1 MPEIRNLTYGE
12 SFTYKGLINV
22 KELYALIDKWFKDH
36 GYEKNEL
43 WNFEEVYEDGKQ
55 ITLKLE
61 PYRKISDYAKI
72 TIRMTVHLRKLQE
85 VIVEKKD
92 LKLKLM
98 KGDARFVFDTFIVT
112 DYEGHW
118 ETKPFYFF
126 VKTIAEKFLYKSY
139 IDRYE
144 EVLLRDKDMIKRELK
159 SFLNMQRF

>member
-43 WNFEEVYEDGKQ
+43 WNFEEIYEDGKQ
-55 ITLKLE
+55 ITLKVE
-61 PYRKISDYAKI
+61 PYRKISDYAKL
-72 TIRMTVHLRKLQE
+72 TIRLTVNLRKLQE
-85 VIVEKKD
+85 VVIEKKD

-98 KGDARFVFDTFIVT
+98 KGDVNFIFDTFIVT

-144 EVLLRDKDMIKRELK
+144 EILLRDKDMVKRELK